1 MSPDITGY
9 HQDRKGNPQIHLYHR
24 KRVIIPLGILI
35 PILIFGFVYWYTN
48 LRNYV
53 STNDAYVAAN
63 KVSISPKFTARI
75 KRLTVKEGD
84 TVQKGQVLV
93 YLDDAELRAIAELAR
108 ANINVNQNS
117 VALATVNSERAQD
130 DFLRAESQ
138 FKKAAITL
146 EQYSHAQKALEAARA
161 ELNIAQS
168 KRNIAESQ
176 LSVAETQLKNTIIT
190 APFNGVVAK
199 LRFWE
204 GEVVLSGEPIFVIY
218 DLNNIGARA
227 NLEENKLAKVKLQDS
242 VEITVD
248 AYPDKLFLGKVVL
261 IGASTAS
268 EFTSIPSN
276 NAYAG
281 FTKITQRVPV
291 DISFE
296 NMTPEDK
303 KRFPLRPGMSVEI
316 RIRIR

>member
-9 HQDRKGNPQIHLYHR
+9 HQERKGNPQIHLYHR
-24 KRVIIPLGILI
+24 KRVTIPLGILI
-35 PILIFGFVYWYTN
+35 LILIFGFVYWYTN

-63 KVSISPKFTARI
+63 NVSISPEFTARI
-75 KRLTVKEGD
+75 KRLTVKEAD

-93 YLDDAELRAIAELAR
+93 YLDDVELRAVEELAR

-117 VALATVNSERAQD
+117 VALATVNSERAHD
-130 DFLRAESQ
+130 DFLRAEYE
-138 FKKAAITL
+138 FKKAAITR
-146 EQYSHAQKALEAARA
+146 EQYGHAQKALEAARA

-176 LSVAETQLKNTIIT
+176 LGVAETQLKNTIIT
-190 APFNGVVAK
+190 APFNGVVGK
-199 LRFWE
+199 RTFRE

-218 DLNNIGARA
+218 DLNNVGIKA
-227 NLEENKLAKVKLQDS
+227 NLEETKLSKVKLQDR

-248 AYPDKLFLGKVVL
+248 AYPGKLISGKVVM

-268 EFTSIPSN
+268 KFTSIPSN
-276 NAYAG
+276 NASAG
-281 FTKITQRVPV
+281 FVKISQRVPV

-296 NMTPEDK
+296 NMTTEDRK
-303 KRFPLRPGMSVEI
+303 KFPLRPGMSVEV